1 MESDRV
7 KWDQR
12 YSGPEHFFS
21 FTPSRLLA
29 DSLERIMSLVPGR
42 RALDLACGEGRN
54 CIYLAQHGFEA
65 TGVDISPRGLE
76 RARRRA
82 AEVGVAVDLI
92 EADLESWRPQGEYH
106 LVLNFNFLMRDL
118 IPSLVEALAPG
129 GVLLME
135 TILDAPGMPG
145 EHRKDFLLQPGEL
158 GRIFGGYAGRILL
171 LEEEVDA
178 PEMPVARVM
187 FQKQV

>member
-1 MESDRV
+1 MESDRI

-21 FTPSRLLA
+21 FGPSRLLA
-29 DSLERIMSLVPGR
+29 DSLERILWLVPGR

-54 CIYLAQHGFEA
+54 CIYLAEHGFEA
-65 TGVDISPRGLE
+65 TGVDISPRGVE
-76 RARRRA
+76 RGRRRA
-82 AEVGVAVDLI
+82 AEVGVAVDFV
-92 EADLESWRPQGEYH
+92 EADLDYWRPEGVYD
-106 LVLNFNFLMRDL
+106 LILNFNFLMREL
-118 IPSLVEALAPG
+118 IPSLVEVLAPG

-158 GRIFGGYAGRILL
+158 GRIFGAYDGSILL

-187 FQKQV
+187 FQKRK